1 MCIGLQL
8 YHTMHLRS
16 SSPDFLFEIPIK
28 EVYKHHLFTLD
39 NTFASLIDKYKHDY
53 Y

>member
-8 YHTMHLRS
+8 YHTRHLWS
-16 SSPDFLFEIPIK
+16 SFPDFLFEILVK

-39 NTFASLIDKYKHDY
+39 NTFA
-53 Y
+53 

>member
-8 YHTMHLRS
+8 YHTMQLRS
-16 SSPDFLFEIPIK
+16 SSPDFLFEIPVK
-28 EVYKHHLFTLD
+28 EAYKHHLFT
-39 NTFASLIDKYKHDY
+39 FVSLIYKYKHDY

>member
-1 MCIGLQL
+1 
-8 YHTMHLRS
+8 MHLRS
-16 SSPDFLFEIPIK
+16 SSPDFLFKIPVK

-39 NTFASLIDKYKHDY
+39 STFASLIDKYKYDY